1 MPTAY
6 ILVGI
11 PGSGKT
17 TWVGHQDT
25 DWSKTSF
32 ISTDKTVDQ
41 EAIKQGKT
49 YSEVFNDSMQ
59 AALAKMVN
67 DVVDAKKEGKD
78 IIWDQTSTTVTS
90 RKRKFNML
98 LPEYKMVAVVFPIP
112 DPQELKRRLDSRP
125 GKVIPPDV
133 IKTMIEHYQ
142 EPTKEEGFD
151 EIIYV

>member
-6 ILVGI
+6 ILIGI
-11 PGSGKT
+11 PASGKT
-17 TWVGHQDT
+17 TWVGHRKT
-25 DWSKTSF
+25 DWDKTVYV
-32 ISTDKTVDQ
+32 STDKFVEQ
-41 EAIKQGKT
+41 EATKQNKT

-59 AALAKMVN
+59 TALTKMIN
-67 DVVDAKKEGKD
+67 DVIDAKNAGKD
-78 IIWDQTSTTVTS
+78 IIWDQTSTTIQS

-98 LPEYKMVAVVFPIP
+98 PDYKMIAVVLPTP
-112 DPQELKRRLDSRP
+112 DDQELQRRLGSRP

-133 IKTMIEHYQ
+133 VKSMIDNFE

>member
-17 TWVGHQDT
+17 TWVGHRKT
-25 DWSKTSF
+25 DWDTTVF
-32 ISTDKTVDQ
+32 VSTDKFVDQ
-41 EAIKQGKT
+41 EATKQNKT

-59 AALAKMVN
+59 AALTKMIN
-67 DVVDAKKEGKD
+67 DVIDAKNAGKD
-78 IIWDQTSTTVTS
+78 IIWDQTSTTIQS

-98 LPEYKMVAVVFPIP
+98 PDYKMIAVVFRTP
-112 DPQELKRRLDSRP
+112 DEQELQRRLGSRP

-133 IKTMIEHYQ
+133 VKSMIDNFE

>member
-11 PGSGKT
+11 PASGKT
-17 TWVGHQDT
+17 TWVGHRKTNWDT
-25 DWSKTSF
+25 TAYV
-32 ISTDKTVDQ
+32 STDKFVDQ
-41 EAIKQGKT
+41 EATRQNKT

-59 AALAKMVN
+59 AALTKMIN
-67 DVVDAKKEGKD
+67 DVIDAKNAGKD
-78 IIWDQTSTTVTS
+78 IIWDQTSTTVQS

-98 LPEYKMVAVVFPIP
+98 PDYKMVAVVFRTPVE
-112 DPQELKRRLDSRP
+112 QELQRRLNSRP

-133 IKTMIEHYQ
+133 VKSMIDNFE

>member
-17 TWVGHQDT
+17 TWVGHR
-25 DWSKTSF
+25 KTNWGTTVF
-32 ISTDKTVDQ
+32 VSTDKFVDQ
-41 EAIKQGKT
+41 EASKQNKT

-59 AALAKMVN
+59 AALTKMIN
-67 DVVDAKKEGKD
+67 DVIDARDAGKD
-78 IIWDQTSTTVTS
+78 IIWDQTSTTVQS
-90 RKRKFNML
+90 RKRKFSML
-98 LPEYKMVAVVFPIP
+98 PGYKMVAVIFRTP
-112 DPQELKRRLDSRP
+112 DDQELQRRLNSRP
-125 GKVIPPDV
+125 GKVIPADV
-133 IKTMIEHYQ
+133 VKAMIDNFE